1 MREIYVRDRREERK
15 RREKYGKERG
25 RREKDIVSGRREVRQ
40 TGRKG
45 ERDIVYRE
53 TEGVIRE

>member
-1 MREIYVRDRREERK
+1 MREICARDRREERK

-25 RREKDIVSGRREVRQ
+25 RRKKNIVSGRREDRQ

-45 ERDIVYRE
+45 EWDVVYRE
-53 TEGVIRE
+53 TEAVIRE

>member
-1 MREIYVRDRREERK
+1 MREICAWDRREERK

-25 RREKDIVSGRREVRQ
+25 RREKNIVSGRREVRQ

-45 ERDIVYRE
+45 EQDVVYRE
-53 TEGVIRE
+53 TEAVIRE

>member
-1 MREIYVRDRREERK
+1 MREICARDRREERK

-25 RREKDIVSGRREVRQ
+25 LREKNIVSGWREVRQ

-45 ERDIVYRE
+45 
-53 TEGVIRE
+53 GGM